1 MEKENF
7 QDSFF
12 EINNDI
18 TSTNEENIQ
27 TNSIKN
33 LFKKNKKKKI
43 IITAIIL
50 GLIILTFFFY
60 NCNY

>member
-50 GLIILTFFFY
+50 GLIILTFFL
-60 NCNY
+60 